1 MHKLAFLQII
11 LFVKLTLRCI
21 SSDDGDNDDDDDDS
35 DGGDDDHD
43 LDT

>member
-11 LFVKLTLRCI
+11 LFVKLILRCT
-21 SSDDGDNDDDDDDS
+21 SGDDGDNDDDDDDS